1 MPAIVRSIQAG
12 KIRSYTDHQ
21 TGKTWQ
27 SAIEKVVVDGAVEVL
42 PHGLAGDQQ
51 ADRANHGGVDK
62 AVHGYSGDHFA
73 AWQKAFPEWSVEPG
87 CFGENLTIEGQV
99 ESDVCIGDVFQIGS
113 CRLQVSQPRQ
123 PCWKLARKNN
133 IEKLGAEVQKF
144 GRTGWYF
151 RVLQTGTIQA
161 GDVIE
166 LVDRDDYGMT
176 IQRANEIMYAKPRN
190 LADDLALAKCP
201 HLSDEWRKGFER
213 RVSGKT

>member
-1 MPAIVRSIQAG
+1 M
-12 KIRSYTDHQ
+12 
-21 TGKTWQ
+21 
-27 SAIEKVVVDGAVEVL
+27 
-42 PHGLAGDQQ
+42 
-51 ADRANHGGVDK
+51 
-62 AVHGYSGDHFA
+62 
-73 AWQKAFPEWSVEPG
+73 
-87 CFGENLTIEGQV
+87 TIEGQV

-133 IEKLGAEVQKF
+133 IEKLAVEVQKF